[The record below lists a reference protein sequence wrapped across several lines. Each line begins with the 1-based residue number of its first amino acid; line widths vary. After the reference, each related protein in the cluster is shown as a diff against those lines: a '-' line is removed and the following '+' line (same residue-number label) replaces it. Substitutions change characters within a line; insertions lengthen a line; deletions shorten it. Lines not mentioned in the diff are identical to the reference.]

1 MIENDAS
8 PGRQVAWAYTM
19 MVRHQPRWAWRR
31 PTLPRRWCDVCDAPA
46 PCAYYRNAALIGDR
60 YGPSMLER
68 WYERVVDRGDLHTVM
83 LPTLP
88 PGGDREPGELWVIAG
103 LVVLCPVL
111 MALVVYR
118 LMV

>member
-1 MIENDAS
+1 MISDDAG

-31 PTLPRRWCDVCDAPA
+31 RILPRRWCDVCDAPA
-46 PCAYYRNAALIGDR
+46 PCSYYRSAALIGDR
-60 YGPSMLER
+60 YGPSTLER

-83 LPTLP
+83 LPTVP
-88 PGGDREPGELWVIAG
+88 PGDWRERDLWVIAA
-103 LVVLCPVL
+103 LAVLCPVL
-111 MALVVYR
+111 MALVVYG